1 MVNDKRDTCVQFSV
15 GGTKMKRIGYKHTVA
30 ASFTA
35 FVVQA
40 VVNNFAPL
48 LFLTFQAQYGIE
60 LSKITVL
67 ITANF
72 FIQIFVDLTAVLFV
86 DRIGYRASTVLA
98 HAMCA
103 TGLIFMTILPEI
115 LPSAFAGLLVSVFCY
130 AVGAGLLDITINPI
144 VNSCPS
150 TNSNQLLCLL
160 HSFYCWGSVAAVGIS
175 TLFFALFSTDNWKI
189 MSLIWAI
196 LPIVNAVMFARVPI
210 APVVGEDEEKLSI
223 KDMLKTKAFWIFMVL
238 ILCAGSSEQAVS
250 QWASTFAEK
259 ALGLTKTVG
268 DLAGP
273 MLFSILMGVSRFMY
287 GKFGNRINLDSM
299 MLLSGCVCTASYFLI
314 SLTSSPILGL
324 VGVAVCGLSAGILWP
339 GTIGKMSSALH
350 GGGLLEVIVSPIVE
364 ACPTDNKEKMMSLL
378 HSFYCWGSVAVVGIS
393 TLYFSIFTTANWK
406 YLALIWAVVPIVNAL
421 NFIRVPIAPLIEEG
435 EKGLSFKQLL
445 GNRMF
450 WIFMLLILCSGA
462 SEQAVSQWASTFAE
476 KGLGVSKTVG
486 DLAGPMLFSVLMGVS
501 RVIYGKFGDKID
513 LDGMM
518 IFSGALCMASYLLIA
533 LSSSAVLGLVGVAMC
548 GFSVGIMWPGT
559 FSKASA
565 GIKGGGTAMF
575 ALLALGGDLGCSS
588 GPTFAGMMA
597 SAFGDDLKKGI
608 LCAIF
613 FPALLTVLTIFTKRR
628 KAKN

>member
-1 MVNDKRDTCVQFSV
+1 
-15 GGTKMKRIGYKHTVA
+15 MKRIGYKHTVA

-175 TLFFALFSTDNWKI
+175 TLFFALFSTANWKI

-196 LPIVNAVMFARVPI
+196 LPIVNAVMFTRVPI

-273 MLFSILMGVSRFMY
+273 NALLDSYGRVALYVRQVRQQNKSRFNDAPERLRLHGFLFSHFADFFAHSRAC
-287 GKFGNRINLDSM
+287 RRRR
-299 MLLSGCVCTASYFLI
+299 VRT
-314 SLTSSPILGL
+314 
-324 VGVAVCGLSAGILWP
+324 VCGY
-339 GTIGKMSSALH
+339 T
-350 GGGLLEVIVSPIVE
+350 
-364 ACPTDNKEKMMSLL
+364 
-378 HSFYCWGSVAVVGIS
+378 
-393 TLYFSIFTTANWK
+393 
-406 YLALIWAVVPIVNAL
+406 
-421 NFIRVPIAPLIEEG
+421 
-435 EKGLSFKQLL
+435 
-445 GNRMF
+445 
-450 WIFMLLILCSGA
+450 
-462 SEQAVSQWASTFAE
+462 
-476 KGLGVSKTVG
+476 
-486 DLAGPMLFSVLMGVS
+486 LAGHDRQDVL
-501 RVIYGKFGDKID
+501 RTPRRRNGDVCYS
-513 LDGMM
+513 L
-518 IFSGALCMASYLLIA
+518 
-533 LSSSAVLGLVGVAMC
+533 
-548 GFSVGIMWPGT
+548 PG
-559 FSKASA
+559 
-565 GIKGGGTAMF
+565 
-575 ALLALGGDLGCSS
+575 
-588 GPTFAGMMA
+588 
-597 SAFGDDLKKGI
+597 
-608 LCAIF
+608 
-613 FPALLTVLTIFTKRR
+613 R
-628 KAKN
+628 